1 MSNITLY
8 REQYSSGAPWE
19 KIVGYSRAVRT
30 GPFIAVTG
38 CAAVGPDGELV
49 GEGDAYAQA
58 VRCIE
63 IIGEVLE
70 KAGASLGDVVRTR
83 IFVTDIDRWEEI
95 GRAHQEAFG
104 EIMPATTRV
113 EVSRLIDPRMLV
125 EIEADAVVA
134 KIELAVL
141 AAIHAKHA

>member
-1 MSNITLY
+1 MSNITLD

-19 KIVGYSRAVRT
+19 SMVGYSRAVRT

-63 IIGEVLE
+63 IIAEVLE
-70 KAGASLGDVVRTR
+70 KAGASLADVVRTR
-83 IFVTDIDRWEEI
+83 IFVTDIDRWEEV
-95 GRAHQEAFG
+95 GRAHREAFG
-104 EIMPATTRV
+104 AIMPATTMV

-125 EIEADAVVA
+125 EIEADAVVTDD
-134 KIELAVL
+134 
-141 AAIHAKHA
+141 